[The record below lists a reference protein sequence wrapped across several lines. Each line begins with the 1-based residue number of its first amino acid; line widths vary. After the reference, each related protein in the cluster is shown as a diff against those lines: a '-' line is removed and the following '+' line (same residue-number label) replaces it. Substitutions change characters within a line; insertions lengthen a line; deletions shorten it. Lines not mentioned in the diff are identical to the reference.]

1 MLWAQKATPVKPGL
15 RVLLD
20 LLVWRDL
27 RVTPGLPGLL
37 ASKASLDPKASR
49 VSKAFR
55 VPPVWGSLLR
65 VRFRLL
71 RICLRPLLRVIC
83 GWWLRRNRRMAG
95 CGMPRLLRGSMV
107 ARFRGLRVS
116 RASRVLRGLRDLRA
130 LTGLLVLRVPQVIP
144 VQLDRRAYRVS
155 MGLLA
160 PLGLMVLRG
169 LLARRGIR
177 VIRALMVQMALL
189 VLTGR
194 KVKWDQPVLKDQP
207 EKTV

>member
-1 MLWAQKATPVKPGL
+1 M
-15 RVLLD
+15 
-20 LLVWRDL
+20 
-27 RVTPGLPGLL
+27 TPGLPGLL
-37 ASKASLDPKASR
+37 ASKESLDPKASR

-55 VPPVWGSLLR
+55 VPPVWGSPLR
-65 VRFRLL
+65 ARFRLS
-71 RICLRPLLRVIC
+71 RICLRLPLRVIC

-116 RASRVLRGLRDLRA
+116 RVSRVLRGRRDLRA
-130 LTGLLVLRVPQVIP
+130 LTGRLVLRVPQVLP
-144 VQLDRRAYRVS
+144 VLLDRRVYRVS

-160 PLGLMVLRG
+160 PLVLLG

-177 VIRALMVQMALL
+177 VIRALMVRLAVL

-194 KVKWDQPVLKDQP
+194 RVKWDQSVLKDLP